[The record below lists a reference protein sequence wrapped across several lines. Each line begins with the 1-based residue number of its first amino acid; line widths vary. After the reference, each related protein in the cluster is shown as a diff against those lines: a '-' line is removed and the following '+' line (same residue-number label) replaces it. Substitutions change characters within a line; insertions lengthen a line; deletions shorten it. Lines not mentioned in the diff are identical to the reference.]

1 MLQTIFKFVYI
12 VCTKKCRPYRIDLT
26 HQGMCKGQRNTK
38 ILVSYFSNLYLA
50 SSNLNLTD
58 PICLPNLN

>member
-1 MLQTIFKFVYI
+1 MLQTIFKFIYI
-12 VCTKKCRPYRIDLT
+12 VCTKKNVGHDLT
-26 HQGMCKGQRNTK
+26 HQWMCKGQRNTK
-38 ILVSYFSNLYLA
+38 ILVSYFSNLYST